1 MANYA
6 NEVLAALQ
14 VESPRRRRRTTFI
27 QAARIEEMQLRKAR
41 CWKHKLLHK
50 KPIMTAVGFEPTPF
64 RTSA

>member
-14 VESPRRRRRTTFI
+14 VETTST
-27 QAARIEEMQLRKAR
+27 QAAQVVGMQLHKAR
-41 CWKHKLLHK
+41 YWKHKLLHK